1 VTTNPT
7 FAVTRKLSQ
16 NRETR
21 MQMRITI
28 PTSGCHWRS
37 RVGFVFGL
45 LCLALGV
52 ARAATPLN
60 GAWREVSASD
70 TPQIVLD
77 EYHSGLLKSFD
88 PSLLQRFP
96 NARLGSWVVIAPQ
109 PPWNN
114 DERVLTIYPPTLGT
128 VTVYGSDGRQSLALD
143 DFSEPE
149 HGHGRL
155 AWRVPATQAA
165 SAPILLKFEPSTNL
179 SAPVRFQLQS
189 WSAYVQQDAQWLVF
203 ASASFAVMLAMV
215 LMALCFAWMLRDV
228 TYAWYGGYILCYTLI
243 QGIQTGF
250 LFHPLEWE
258 WMAGTAMLAGTVAIA
273 LSVAFASMFM
283 MRFCELQ
290 RYARLLRVPIIA
302 LAVGM
307 IQLVLM
313 RCSHV
318 PLLVE
323 VAQVLLNPLLMI
335 GAALLLIAA
344 IVAAAR
350 GSRQA
355 WFFLAG
361 WTPLLLLTAMTSA
374 QVNGALPQLDWLN
387 DASLAGGAFEAVVL
401 SLGLADR
408 ALRLRLDRDVVR
420 GLADYD
426 ALTEVLNRRAW
437 GERAGAAMA
446 GDPTRS
452 MALLF
457 LDLDHFKLLND
468 RQGHNTGD
476 RALVAVARAL
486 VAELRPSDLLGRYG
500 GEEFVALLDATMA
513 EQAMHVATRLCRRV
527 HRLEIPANG
536 DSLLL
541 SISIGVAMR
550 QQGDSLE
557 SLIERADQAKYN
569 AKLNGR
575 NQVCMYGDAKLL
587 TSAAPH
593 LHVVERR
600 GSES

>member
-1 VTTNPT
+1 
-7 FAVTRKLSQ
+7 
-16 NRETR
+16 
-21 MQMRITI
+21 
-28 PTSGCHWRS
+28 
-37 RVGFVFGL
+37 
-45 LCLALGV
+45 
-52 ARAATPLN
+52 
-60 GAWREVSASD
+60 
-70 TPQIVLD
+70 
-77 EYHSGLLKSFD
+77 
-88 PSLLQRFP
+88 
-96 NARLGSWVVIAPQ
+96 
-109 PPWNN
+109 
-114 DERVLTIYPPTLGT
+114 
-128 VTVYGSDGRQSLALD
+128 VYGSNGKQALALD

-155 AWRVPATQAA
+155 AWRVPDTQAA
-165 SAPILLKFEPSTNL
+165 STPILFKFEPSPNL
-179 SAPVRFQLQS
+179 SAPVRFQLQP
-189 WSAYVQQDAQWLVF
+189 WSTYVRQDAQWLVF

-228 TYAWYGGYILCYTLI
+228 TYAWYAGYILCYTLI

-258 WMAGTAMLAGTVAIA
+258 WMAGTAMLAGTVAVA

-318 PLLVE
+318 ALLVE

-374 QVNGALPQLDWLN
+374 QVNGALPQLAWLN

-420 GLADYD
+420 GLADHD

-446 GDPTRS
+446 GDPARS

-476 RALVAVARAL
+476 RALVAVAKAL
-486 VAELRPSDLLGRYG
+486 TTELRPTDLLGRYG

-513 EQAMHVATRLCRRV
+513 EQAVHVATRLCRRV
-527 HRLEIPANG
+527 HRLEIPVNG

-541 SISIGVAMR
+541 SISIGIAMR
-550 QQGDSLE
+550 EQGDSLE
-557 SLIERADQAKYN
+557 SLVERADQAMYD

-575 NQVCMYGDAKLL
+575 NQVCMYGDAKPAN
-587 TSAAPH
+587 TSTAPH
-593 LHVVERR
+593 LHVVEKR
-600 GSES
+600 GSEN